1 MFDEPDEVGG
11 GGGPR
16 LYPRDVLNHLL
27 IVYSIDYIEHSP
39 TRFTKPGDRADVT
52 VVDVIDLDL
61 IDPDTN
67 QPGLLA
73 RKVWWRGARLNGS
86 LKGKVGSG
94 TPLLARM
101 AHGPATQGMPPY
113 VLNSMTQD
121 PQAVARANGW
131 FAANP
136 GFKPSDKPVRWA
148 GTDDP
153 QDVGPDASFTPTTST
168 TSGGINIPADHQ
180 QALRDA
186 VRPATALEE
195 MARRATLPP
204 TTPPQSEVP
213 PF

>member
-16 LYPRDVLNHLL
+16 LYPKEILNHLL
-27 IVYSIDYIEHSP
+27 VVYSIDYIEHSP

-61 IDPDTN
+61 VDPETG

-73 RKVWWRGARLNGS
+73 RKVWWRGARLNGA

-113 VLNSMTQD
+113 VLDSMTQD
-121 PQAVARANGW
+121 PQAVARANAW
-131 FAANP
+131 FAAHP
-136 GFKPSDKPVRWA
+136 DFKPSDKPLRWSSENE
-148 GTDDP
+148 TP
-153 QDVGPDASFTPTTST
+153 DVGPDASFTPTTS
-168 TSGGINIPADHQ
+168 SSGGGINIPTGHQ
-180 QALRDA
+180 ESLRQM
-186 VRPATALEE
+186 TALEA
-195 MARRATLPP
+195 MARRSSLPSTSPP
-204 TTPPQSEVP
+204 TNSGPDVP